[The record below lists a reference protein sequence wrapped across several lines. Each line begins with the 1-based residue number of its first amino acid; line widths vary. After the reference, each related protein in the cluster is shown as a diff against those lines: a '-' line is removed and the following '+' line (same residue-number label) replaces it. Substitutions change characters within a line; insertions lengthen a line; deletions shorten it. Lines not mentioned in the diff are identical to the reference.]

1 MSDPASQSDLVD
13 EDRRLRASLGD
24 VGAAFF
30 AAFPYLT
37 VVQRSAIPS
46 IRDGSST
53 LVCAA
58 TAAGKTEA
66 LLAPLIWCARKA
78 PQRKGIKVLAVAPTR
93 ALVADLRARLESPL
107 RLLNWTVGAQTS
119 DFQDAAREPDVLVT
133 TPESFDSMMVRRA
146 TWQEGKPVRHLL
158 AGVRA
163 VFVDEAHLFDCT
175 PRGEQVI
182 FLLAR
187 LRRLRAQAA
196 ERGWSQD
203 STLQVCA
210 ASATVPEPAGL
221 AERLLGPDAK
231 LVFCAGSRELH
242 LFTESGEWRV
252 LRAGEN
258 VCALRDSLPLV
269 QSNHEVAARLWQ
281 CLQDG
286 ECRKALVF
294 VNARAHCDVLARVL
308 RTQLHRH
315 RELWVGGHHG
325 SLSRNERLD
334 AERHFQQEKDAVL
347 VATSTLEV
355 GVDIGDVD
363 LVVLVSPPPDVSAFL
378 QRIGRGGRRTSQTRI
393 LALPRSILESAA
405 FASQLA
411 AASQG
416 QLESRPRFRRW
427 DVLPQQVLSYIRQNR
442 DQGRTASAIA
452 DLTNQVWPGN
462 DTKQL
467 AQEALAFWQ
476 SEGLL
481 ADIRG
486 KLHFA
491 GDWHD
496 YAVGGDADDGVHS
509 NIGGS
514 GGGALVYDAV
524 THEPIAEVGN
534 IEGSR
539 MLIAGQAYEV
549 VSQLDVTTVRRLSDA
564 EANTVG
570 MTPNY
575 GGRRRPVF
583 RHFAEHVRTG
593 CGFSGSATPLLE
605 SGARMAWFHFGGE
618 LMESFLLEYFGS
630 AVFSPGLRGIA
641 LMSHLE
647 ITTETLAAI
656 PAEAVKNWQ
665 QNNRLRILGAMN
677 PGKWMRSLQACM
689 HCKMLE
695 ESKVGQEWT
704 NWLVSRN
711 VFTVVLENER
721 SILTTLI
728 GSGI

>member
-1 MSDPASQSDLVD
+1 MFDPSSQSALVD
-13 EDRRLRASLGD
+13 EDRGLRASLGE

-30 AAFPYLT
+30 SDFPSLT
-37 VVQRSAIPS
+37 AVQRSAIPS
-46 IRDGSST
+46 IREGKST

-66 LLAPLIWCARKA
+66 LLAPLIWRARKA
-78 PQRKGIKVLAVAPTR
+78 PQCYGIKVLAVAPTR
-93 ALVADLRARLESPL
+93 ALVADLRARLERPL

-119 DFQDAAREPDVLVT
+119 DFQDSARRPDVLVT

-146 TWQEGKPVRHLL
+146 IWQEGKPVGHLL

-182 FLLAR
+182 YLLAR

-196 ERGWSQD
+196 ERSWSPD
-203 STLQVCA
+203 SALQVCA

-242 LFTESGEWRV
+242 LFADSGEWRL

-258 VCALRDSLPLV
+258 ICALRDSLPLV
-269 QSNHEVAARLWQ
+269 QSNHEVATRLWQ

-286 ECRKALVF
+286 QCRKALVF

-334 AERHFQQEKDAVL
+334 AESSFQQEKDAVL

-378 QRIGRGGRRTSQTRI
+378 QRIGRGGRRTNQTRI

-452 DLTNQVWPGN
+452 DLTNQVWPRH
-462 DTKQL
+462 DTEPL
-467 AQEALAFWQ
+467 AREALAYWQ

-486 KLHFA
+486 RLHLA

-496 YAVGGDADDGVHS
+496 YTAGGDADDGVHS

-524 THEPIAEVGN
+524 THEPIAEVGS

-549 VSQLDVTTVRRLSDA
+549 VSQLDVTTVRRLSDV

-575 GGRRRPVF
+575 GGRRRPMF
-583 RHFAEHVRTG
+583 RHFAEHVRAG
-593 CGFSGSATPLLE
+593 CGVPDPVTPVVE
-605 SGARMAWFHFGGE
+605 KDGKQIWFHFGGE
-618 LMESFLLEYFGS
+618 SIESFLVEQFGKNCT
-630 AVFSPGLRGIA
+630 VPFIRGIA
-641 LMSHLE
+641 LECFFPVTSAQLSSFCPAMRVWIDANATRFLSEYGFGKWLRSLPE
-647 ITTETLAAI
+647 ALVASMATDAAI
-656 PAEAVKNWQ
+656 T
-665 QNNRLRILGAMN
+665 NRCMTWLQTREVIQYSTLG
-677 PGKWMRSLQACM
+677 
-689 HCKMLE
+689 LE
-695 ESKVGQEWT
+695 Q
-704 NWLVSRN
+704 LVM
-711 VFTVVLENER
+711 EG
-721 SILTTLI
+721 TTFRP
-728 GSGI
+728 

>member
-1 MSDPASQSDLVD
+1 MFDPFRQSAIVD
-13 EDRRLRASLGD
+13 EDRGLRASLGE

-30 AAFPYLT
+30 SDFPSLT
-37 VVQRSAIPS
+37 AVQRSAIPS
-46 IRDGSST
+46 IREGKST

-66 LLAPLIWCARKA
+66 LLAPLIWRARIA
-78 PQRKGIKVLAVAPTR
+78 PQCNGIKVLAVAPTR
-93 ALVADLRARLESPL
+93 ALVADLRARLERPL

-119 DFQDAAREPDVLVT
+119 DFQDAARRPDVLVT

-146 TWQEGKPVRHLL
+146 IWQEGKPVGHLL
-158 AGVRA
+158 SGVRA

-187 LRRLRAQAA
+187 LRRLRTQAA
-196 ERGWSQD
+196 ERSWSAD

-221 AERLLGPDAK
+221 AERLLGPDAE

-242 LFTESGEWRV
+242 LFADSGEWRL
-252 LRAGEN
+252 LRTGEN
-258 VCALRDSLPLV
+258 ICALRDSLPLV
-269 QSNHEVAARLWQ
+269 QSNHEVATRLWQ

-286 ECRKALVF
+286 QCRKALVF
-294 VNARAHCDVLARVL
+294 VNARAHCDVLARVI

-325 SLSRNERLD
+325 SLSRNERMD
-334 AERHFQQEKDAVL
+334 AERHFHQEKDAVL

-378 QRIGRGGRRTSQTRI
+378 QRIGRGGRRTNQTRI

-427 DVLPQQVLSYIRQNR
+427 DVLPQQVLSYIRQNL
-442 DQGRTASAIA
+442 DHGRTASSIA
-452 DLTNQVWPGN
+452 DLTKQVWPRH
-462 DTKQL
+462 DTEPL
-467 AQEALAFWQ
+467 AREALAFWQ

-486 KLHFA
+486 RLHLA

-496 YAVGGDADDGVHS
+496 YTAGGDADDGVHS

-524 THEPIAEVGN
+524 THEPIAEVGS

-549 VSQLDVTTVRRLSDA
+549 VSQLDVTTVRRLSDL

-575 GGRRRPVF
+575 GGRRRPMF
-583 RHFAEHVRTG
+583 RHFAEHVRAG
-593 CGFSGSATPLLE
+593 CGIVDPVTPVVE
-605 SGARMAWFHFGGE
+605 KDGKRIWFHFGGE
-618 LMESFLLEYFGS
+618 SIESFLVEQFGKDCT
-630 AVFSPGLRGIA
+630 VPFIRGIA
-641 LMSHLE
+641 LECFFPVTSAQLSSFCPAMRMWIEANATRFLSEYGLGKWLRSLPK
-647 ITTETLAAI
+647 TLVASMATDAAI
-656 PAEAVKNWQ
+656 TNRCMIWLQTREVIQCTTPGLEQLVTEA
-665 QNNRLRILGAMN
+665 ITF
-677 PGKWMRSLQACM
+677 RS
-689 HCKMLE
+689 
-695 ESKVGQEWT
+695 
-704 NWLVSRN
+704 
-711 VFTVVLENER
+711 
-721 SILTTLI
+721 
-728 GSGI
+728 

>member
-1 MSDPASQSDLVD
+1 MSDLSSQSDLVD

-30 AAFPYLT
+30 TDFPSLT
-37 VVQRSAIPS
+37 TVQRSAIPP
-46 IRDGSST
+46 IRDGKSM

-66 LLAPLIWCARKA
+66 LLAPLIWRARKA
-78 PQRKGIKVLAVAPTR
+78 PQLQGIKVLAVAPTR
-93 ALVADLRARLESPL
+93 ALVADLRARLEPPL

-119 DFQDAAREPDVLVT
+119 DYQDAAREPDVLVT

-146 TWQEGKPVRHLL
+146 TWQEGKPVGHLL

-175 PRGEQVI
+175 PRGEQVT
-182 FLLAR
+182 FLLTR

-196 ERGWSQD
+196 ERGWSAD
-203 STLQVCA
+203 SKLQVCA
-210 ASATVPEPAGL
+210 ASATVPEPSGL

-242 LFTESGEWRV
+242 LFTDLGEWRV
-252 LRAGEN
+252 LCTGEN

-269 QSNHEVAARLWQ
+269 RSNHEVAQRLWQ

-286 ECRKALVF
+286 QCRKALVF

-308 RTQLHRH
+308 RTHLHRH

-378 QRIGRGGRRTSQTRI
+378 QRIGRGGRRTNQTRI
-393 LALPRSILESAA
+393 LALPRSFLEAAA
-405 FASQLA
+405 FSSQLA

-442 DQGRTASAIA
+442 DQGRAASVIA
-452 DLTNQVWPGN
+452 DLANQVWPQS
-462 DTKQL
+462 DTESL
-467 AQEALAFWQ
+467 TREALALWQ

-486 KLHFA
+486 KLHPA

-496 YAVGGDADDGVHS
+496 YAAGGDADDRVHS

-524 THEPIAEVGN
+524 THEPIAEVGS

-539 MLIAGQAYEV
+539 MIIAGQAYEV
-549 VSQLDVTTVRRLSDA
+549 VSQLDLTTVRRLSDT

-583 RHFAEHVRTG
+583 RQFAEHVRAG
-593 CGFSGSATPLLE
+593 CGLVDPETPILSRGDRWL
-605 SGARMAWFHFGGE
+605 WFHFGGE
-618 LMESFLLEYFGS
+618 LIESFVIEQFGKS
-630 AVFSPGLRGIA
+630 RISPFIRGIC
-641 LMSHLE
+641 LE
-647 ITTETLAAI
+647 CSFRATPDQLESFAPRVQAWAKTQRA
-656 PAEAVKNWQ
+656 
-665 QNNRLRILGAMN
+665 RILSEYS
-677 PGKWMRSLQACM
+677 PGKWLRGLPESLTAAM
-689 HCKMLE
+689 AMEASVAKLWETWLKTRLIVEHVPDGICKLIY
-695 ESKVGQEWT
+695 
-704 NWLVSRN
+704 
-711 VFTVVLENER
+711 ER
-721 SILTTLI
+721 EMMQP
-728 GSGI
+728 

>member
-1 MSDPASQSDLVD
+1 MSDLSSHSDIVD
-13 EDRRLRASLGD
+13 EDARLRASLGE
-24 VGAAFF
+24 VGSAFF
-30 AAFPYLT
+30 ADFPSLT
-37 VVQRSAIPS
+37 AVQRSAIPP
-46 IRDGSST
+46 IRDGNST

-66 LLAPLIWCARKA
+66 LLAPLIWRARKA
-78 PQRKGIKVLAVAPTR
+78 PQRQGIKVLAVAPTR
-93 ALVADLRARLESPL
+93 ALVADLRARLEHPL

-146 TWQEGKPVRHLL
+146 TWQEGKPVGHLL

-196 ERGWSQD
+196 ERSWSPD
-203 STLQVCA
+203 SKLQVCA

-221 AERLLGPDAK
+221 AVRLLGPDAK

-242 LFTESGEWRV
+242 LFTDSGEWRV

-258 VCALRDSLPLV
+258 ICALRDSLPLV

-286 ECRKALVF
+286 QCRKALVF

-334 AERHFQQEKDAVL
+334 AESHFQQEKDAVL

-378 QRIGRGGRRTSQTRI
+378 QRIGRGGRRTNQTRI

-452 DLTNQVWPGN
+452 DLTNQVWPQN
-462 DTKQL
+462 DTEPL
-467 AQEALAFWQ
+467 ARDALAFWQ
-476 SEGLL
+476 SEVLL

-486 KLHFA
+486 KLHLA

-496 YAVGGDADDGVHS
+496 YAAGGDADDGVHS

-524 THEPIAEVGN
+524 THEPIAEVGS

-539 MLIAGQAYEV
+539 MLIAGRAYEV

-575 GGRRRPVF
+575 GGRRRRLF
-583 RHFAEHVRTG
+583 RHFAEHIRAG
-593 CGFSGSATPLLE
+593 CGFCDPVTPVISQSGGWL
-605 SGARMAWFHFGGE
+605 WFHFGGE
-618 LMESFLLEYFGS
+618 LLEAFLIEILGRTRVQP
-630 AVFSPGLRGIA
+630 AIRGIA
-641 LMSHLE
+641 LASSDRFTAQHIAVPDDVVRDWQSRHQLAILSESNLGKWARSLPEVLHESMLREAGVFGRWTEWLATRKFEDVAS
-647 ITTETLAAI
+647 ITQAETLR
-656 PAEAVKNWQ
+656 
-665 QNNRLRILGAMN
+665 RLL
-677 PGKWMRSLQACM
+677 
-689 HCKMLE
+689 
-695 ESKVGQEWT
+695 
-704 NWLVSRN
+704 
-711 VFTVVLENER
+711 
-721 SILTTLI
+721 
-728 GSGI
+728 

>member
-1 MSDPASQSDLVD
+1 MSDLSSQSNLVD
-13 EDRRLRASLGD
+13 EDRRLRASLAD

-30 AAFPYLT
+30 ADFPSLT
-37 VVQRSAIPS
+37 AVQRSAIPP
-46 IRDGSST
+46 IRDGDST

-66 LLAPLIWCARKA
+66 LLAPLIWRARKA
-78 PQRKGIKVLAVAPTR
+78 PQRQGIKVLSVAPTR
-93 ALVADLRARLESPL
+93 ALVADLRARLERPL

-146 TWQEGKPVRHLL
+146 TWQEGKPVGHLL

-196 ERGWSQD
+196 ERSWAPD

-221 AERLLGPDAK
+221 AERLLGTDAK

-242 LFTESGEWRV
+242 LFTDSGEWRE
-252 LRAGEN
+252 LLAGKD
-258 VCALRDSLPLV
+258 VCTLRDSLPLV
-269 QSNHEVAARLWQ
+269 QSNHEVATRLWQ

-286 ECRKALVF
+286 QCRKALVF

-334 AERHFQQEKDAVL
+334 EERHFQQEKDAVL

-363 LVVLVSPPPDVSAFL
+363 LVVLVGPPPDVSALL
-378 QRIGRGGRRTSQTRI
+378 QRIGRGGRRTNQTRI
-393 LALPRSILESAA
+393 LALPRSVLESAA
-405 FASQLA
+405 FASQLTA
-411 AASQG
+411 ATQG
-416 QLESRPRFRRW
+416 QLEARPRFRRW

-442 DQGRTASAIA
+442 EQGRASSAIA
-452 DLTNQVWPGN
+452 DLTNQVWPCH
-462 DTKQL
+462 DTEPL
-467 AQEALAFWQ
+467 IREALGFWQ

-486 KLHFA
+486 KLHLA

-496 YAVGGDADDGVHS
+496 YAAGGDADDGVHS

-514 GGGALVYDAV
+514 SGGALVYDAV
-524 THEPIAEVGN
+524 THEPIAEVGSL
-534 IEGSR
+534 EGRR
-539 MLIAGQAYEV
+539 MLIAGQGYEV

-583 RHFAEHVRTG
+583 RHFAEHVRAG
-593 CGFSGSATPLLE
+593 CGLVDPETPILRRGERWL
-605 SGARMAWFHFGGE
+605 WVHFGGE
-618 LMESFLLEYFGS
+618 LIESFLIEQFGRNRI
-630 AVFSPGLRGIA
+630 SPFIRGICLDCSFRVTPEQLSSSA
-641 LMSHLE
+641 LQVDAW
-647 ITTETLAAI
+647 I
-656 PAEAVKNWQ
+656 EAQ
-665 QNNRLRILGAMN
+665 RARILSEYS
-677 PGKWMRSLQACM
+677 PGKWLCSLP
-689 HCKMLE
+689 
-695 ESKVGQEWT
+695 ESLSAAMAMEASFTKLWET
-704 NWLVSRN
+704 WLHTRLFVEQ
-711 VFTVVLENER
+711 VPDGIGKLIHER
-721 SILTTLI
+721 VMKQQ
-728 GSGI
+728 

>member
-1 MSDPASQSDLVD
+1 MSDSSSQFALID

-30 AAFPYLT
+30 ADFPSLT
-37 VVQRSAIPS
+37 AVQRSAIPS
-46 IRDGSST
+46 ICDGNST

-78 PQRKGIKVLAVAPTR
+78 PQGQGIKVLAVAPTR
-93 ALVADLRARLESPL
+93 ALVADLRARLERPL

-119 DFQDAAREPDVLVT
+119 DFQDAAREPEVLVT

-146 TWQEGKPVRHLL
+146 RWQEGKPVGHLL

-182 FLLAR
+182 YLLAR
-187 LRRLRAQAA
+187 LRRLRAQAE
-196 ERGWSQD
+196 ERSWSPD

-242 LFTESGEWRV
+242 LFANSGEWRL
-252 LRAGEN
+252 LRAGED

-286 ECRKALVF
+286 QCRKALVF
-294 VNARAHCDVLARVL
+294 VNARAHCDVLASVL

-325 SLSRNERLD
+325 SLSRNERMD
-334 AERHFQQEKDAVL
+334 AERHFHQEKDAVL

-378 QRIGRGGRRTSQTRI
+378 QRIGRGGRRTNQTRI

-405 FASQLA
+405 FASQLV
-411 AASQG
+411 AASKG

-427 DVLPQQVLSYIRQNR
+427 DVLPQQALSYIRQNR

-452 DLTNQVWPGN
+452 DLTNQVWPRH
-462 DTKQL
+462 DTEQL
-467 AQEALAFWQ
+467 AREALAFWQ

-486 KLHFA
+486 KLHLA

-496 YAVGGDADDGVHS
+496 YAAGGDADDGVHT
-509 NIGGS
+509 NIGAS

-524 THEPIAEVGN
+524 THEPIAEVGS

-575 GGRRRPVF
+575 GGRRRPIF
-583 RHFAEHVRTG
+583 RHFAEHVRAG
-593 CGFSGSATPLLE
+593 CGFCDPVTPIVEKDGKCL
-605 SGARMAWFHFGGE
+605 WFHFGGE
-618 LMESFLLEYFGS
+618 SIESFLIEQFGRNC
-630 AVFSPGLRGIA
+630 AVPFIRGIA
-641 LMSHLE
+641 LECSFLVTSAHLSSFCPAMGTWIDANPTRFLSE
-647 ITTETLAAI
+647 YGSGKWLRSLPVALVASMAIDAAI
-656 PAEAVKNWQ
+656 T
-665 QNNRLRILGAMN
+665 NRCMI
-677 PGKWMRSLQACM
+677 WLQTREVIQ
-689 HCKMLE
+689 HSTKGLE
-695 ESKVGQEWT
+695 Q
-704 NWLVSRN
+704 LVMEGTTSRP
-711 VFTVVLENER
+711 
-721 SILTTLI
+721 
-728 GSGI
+728 